1 MLIQHFCF
9 NIEGASQISRN
20 TNSSHSKNLRS
31 SDPVTAQG
39 LQNFASLPS
48 PLCYLHKYF
57 NNATSL
63 PLLRAESTSH
73 NIYTLTFTFS
83 WNNSLSL
90 FLPLAV
96 NDSLNFSQITL
107 FVCGDPFSNQKS
119 NAARSTKEESKQWQK
134 TEKGPVS
141 KPLRYPVCAR
151 FEQSAAS
158 PPLYHYHTGTSSNR
172 RRLMYARFVS
182 VFEFRI
188 QMAHLPC
195 ESGWVTGPTGGGEK
209 DG

>member
-1 MLIQHFCF
+1 MRELRKFHATRILLIRRIYVHLTQLPRK
-9 NIEGASQISRN
+9 GYKISRHFPPLCVIF
-20 TNSSHSKNLRS
+20 TNISTTQHLYLFYEPNL
-31 SDPVTAQG
+31 PVIIFIP
-39 LQNFASLPS
+39 LPLPS
-48 PLCYLHKYF
+48 RGI
-57 NNATSL
+57 T
-63 PLLRAESTSH
+63 
-73 NIYTLTFTFS
+73 
-83 WNNSLSL
+83 LSL

>member
-1 MLIQHFCF
+1 MLHGREISGKFETLSSSSTPSSKRSLRMLIQHFCF

-90 FLPLAV
+90 PPPCRKRFPQLLSNYPFRLWRPL
-96 NDSLNFSQITL
+96 L
-107 FVCGDPFSNQKS
+107 
-119 NAARSTKEESKQWQK
+119 ES
-134 TEKGPVS
+134 EVERGSIDKGR
-141 KPLRYPVCAR
+141 K
-151 FEQSAAS
+151 
-158 PPLYHYHTGTSSNR
+158 
-172 RRLMYARFVS
+172 
-182 VFEFRI
+182 
-188 QMAHLPC
+188 
-195 ESGWVTGPTGGGEK
+195 
-209 DG
+209 